1 MALGARRGAVVGMVM
16 RQGLFVAVAGLLA
29 GCLLAGLLA
38 AFVTR
43 FVDEVLY
50 SVSAADPLSWLA
62 AAALLLTVSAF
73 ANLIPAWRVSASIR
87 QKRCVSGQ

>member
-1 MALGARRGAVVGMVM
+1 
-16 RQGLFVAVAGLLA
+16 
-29 GCLLAGLLA
+29 
-38 AFVTR
+38 VTR